1 MLGARRPGLSVP
13 LVVVDLVAGRST
25 EQVGAL
31 LDAVHAAVVQA
42 LEVPERDRY
51 QVVHEHEASRLVV
64 QDTGLG
70 IERSAD
76 VVVIQVTSRPRPRE
90 QKVAFYRLVCEQ
102 FGVTKGSI
110 LMRKYACCYAQGR
123 PGCREFR
130 TRVSRVATPA
140 EFHAVVEQY
149 FPRIDTSPS
158 GTE

>member
-25 EQVGAL
+25 EQIGGL

-102 FGVTKGSI
+102 LERRCGIRPDDVMVT
-110 LMRKYACCYAQGR
+110 
-123 PGCREFR
+123 
-130 TRVSRVATPA
+130 
-140 EFHAVVEQY
+140 VVENTDADWSFGHGRAQ
-149 FPRIDTSPS
+149 FLT
-158 GTE
+158 GEL

>member
-1 MLGARRPGLSVP
+1 MP
-13 LVVVDLVAGRST
+13 LVVVELVAGRSA
-25 EQVGAL
+25 EQVGTL

-90 QKVAFYRLVCEQ
+90 QKVAFYGLVCEQ
-102 FGVTKGSI
+102 LEHRCGI
-110 LMRKYACCYAQGR
+110 R
-123 PGCREFR
+123 PGDVMV
-130 TRVSRVATPA
+130 T
-140 EFHAVVEQY
+140 VVENTDEDWSFGHGRAQ
-149 FPRIDTSPS
+149 FLT
-158 GTE
+158 GEL

>member
-1 MLGARRPGLSVP
+1 MP

-25 EQVGAL
+25 EQVGGL

-90 QKVAFYRLVCEQ
+90 QLERRCGIRPDDVM
-102 FGVTKGSI
+102 VT
-110 LMRKYACCYAQGR
+110 
-123 PGCREFR
+123 
-130 TRVSRVATPA
+130 
-140 EFHAVVEQY
+140 VVENTDEDWSFGHGRAQ
-149 FPRIDTSPS
+149 FLT
-158 GTE
+158 GEL

>member
-31 LDAVHAAVVQA
+31 LDAVAAAVVQA
-42 LEVPERDRY
+42 LEVPDRDRY

-102 FGVTKGSI
+102 LEHRCGIRPDDVMVT
-110 LMRKYACCYAQGR
+110 
-123 PGCREFR
+123 
-130 TRVSRVATPA
+130 
-140 EFHAVVEQY
+140 VVENTDEDWSFGHGRAQ
-149 FPRIDTSPS
+149 FLT
-158 GTE
+158 GEL